1 MDPISLIL
9 GAILVGAAKGSG
21 DVASGAVVDAY
32 NGFREALRRRL
43 AGRKPA
49 QTAVEEYTA
58 DPDNWRPALET
69 YLQQADAQKDEE
81 LLASASAVLSA
92 ADPDGASHGKYAV
105 QIYGAQG
112 VQVGDRNIQTNN
124 YRSGP

>member
-9 GAILVGAAKGSG
+9 GAILVGVAKGSG

-43 AGRKPA
+43 AGREPA
-49 QTAVEEYTA
+49 QAAVEGYTA
-58 DPDNWRPALET
+58 DPDNWRPALEA
-69 YLQQADAQKDEE
+69 YLQQADAQRDEV
-81 LLASASAVLSA
+81 LLASASAVLST
-92 ADPDGASHGKYAV
+92 ADPAGASRGKYAV

-124 YRSGP
+124 YRS

>member
-1 MDPISLIL
+1 M
-9 GAILVGAAKGSG
+9 GAAKGSG
-21 DVASGAVVDAY
+21 EVASSAVMDSY

-43 AGRKPA
+43 AGRRPA
-49 QTAVEEYTA
+49 QAAVEEYTE

-69 YLQQADAQKDEE
+69 YLQQADVQKDDA

-92 ADPDGASHGKYAV
+92 ADPDGASRGKYAV

-112 VQVGDRNIQTNN
+112 VQVGDRNTQTNN